1 MQKNQAI
8 YIIIRDLVDLKIMQ
22 SGWPRAFWPISQEP
36 NFSRIWDYCKN
47 ITNNITNFYYK
58 PNSET
63 THEKKKKKF
72 KMSYFWPIF
81 HIFGAS
87 YFHIIWRCYTQLHM
101 GFLTPCQNF
110 EKFNEPISRK
120 LSDGRTDPNSKDPF
134 GHDQW
139 SKSTEG
145 SVVISV

>member
-63 THEKKKKKF
+63 THEKKKKKVQNILF
-72 KMSYFWPIF
+72 LAHFPHFWGKLFSYNLALL
-81 HIFGAS
+81 HTTS
-87 YFHIIWRCYTQLHM
+87 Y
-101 GFLTPCQNF
+101 GFSNTMP
-110 EKFNEPISRK
+110 KF
-120 LSDGRTDPNSKDPF
+120 
-134 GHDQW
+134 
-139 SKSTEG
+139 
-145 SVVISV
+145 